1 MSQPQPTLPTKPAF
15 VVQFRAQPSG
25 VSRGWEGQVQPVVSG
40 QVTHFHSLEELLVFI
55 SRVLSEVQTP

>member
-1 MSQPQPTLPTKPAF
+1 MSQPQPTLPTNPAF

-25 VSRGWEGQVQPVVSG
+25 ASRGWEGQVEPVVSG
-40 QVTHFHSLEELLVFI
+40 QGTHFYSLEELLVFI